1 MSVDCVNHPGV
12 AASAVCIGCRSSF
25 CSLCTESVAGHP
37 MCANCVAAARSSVD
51 AGVPGAAG
59 SVDLAQ
65 AAVPEP
71 PEARPEPPPQVALGP
86 LGYFRAIGAGL
97 MAAVIGAVLWDKF
110 VFYTHIQF
118 GLVAVFI
125 AYGVAAAVKKAAG
138 GHNDGLSWVGAALAA
153 FCMLLGYVLLAND
166 ATMADKE
173 AAARFGS
180 IPLLVRVPLMFPL
193 VVKTLD
199 FMDWVFVAI
208 GVYEGWKVPRTP

>member
-1 MSVDCVNHPGV
+1 M
-12 AASAVCIGCRSSF
+12 
-25 CSLCTESVAGHP
+25 
-37 MCANCVAAARSSVD
+37 
-51 AGVPGAAG
+51 GVPGAAG
-59 SVDLAQ
+59 SVDLAP
-65 AAVPEP
+65 AEAPAP
-71 PEARPEPPPQVALGP
+71 PEARPEPPTQVALGP
-86 LGYFRAIGAGL
+86 LGYLRAIGAGL

-125 AYGVAAAVKKAAG
+125 AYGVAVAVKKAAG

-166 ATMADKE
+166 AVMADRE
-173 AAARFGS
+173 ASVRFGS

-199 FMDWVFVAI
+199 LMDWVFVAI